1 MQAQQVLNTAPRK
14 PSIPFGAGINPQAAF
29 HFSGGQS
36 NPAGCVRAPY
46 DQWYVSQS
54 SCIDGIPDGYQC
66 NPRYINGVWDRYTP
80 YARDT
85 SACTGNLPPDILPQI
100 LDSSSLVDTELF
112 VSPINPLLALNE
124 GGFVGALTFTYMM
137 EGGTLGS
144 VDLKWSQSD
153 NIVNTLFNPVSYYY
167 AVPYET
173 GVARLSLNTLNGHAT
188 VTLPFMGMLGKLQF
202 QMTNIVPW
210 HGGTEQK
217 MAQMEAMAT
226 ASAAASGR
234 KGAAR
239 MMRTM
244 TSPQIG

>member
-1 MQAQQVLNTAPRK
+1 MIHHLL
-14 PSIPFGAGINPQAAF
+14 F
-29 HFSGGQS
+29 
-36 NPAGCVRAPY
+36 
-46 DQWYVSQS
+46 
-54 SCIDGIPDGYQC
+54 
-66 NPRYINGVWDRYTP
+66 
-80 YARDT
+80 
-85 SACTGNLPPDILPQI
+85 
-100 LDSSSLVDTELF
+100 DTELF

-137 EGGTLGS
+137 EDGSLGS

-167 AVPYET
+167 AVPYGT

-217 MAQMEAMAT
+217 MAQMGGYGNCFCCRIWKK
-226 ASAAASGR
+226 GR
-234 KGAAR
+234 C
-239 MMRTM
+239 
-244 TSPQIG
+244 